1 MNKTELVKSVEG
13 VLKTAEAATL
23 GEAVLMWE
31 EM

>member
-1 MNKTELVKSVEG
+1 MWPNGTADG